1 MRKPCLQVIKWLIT
15 QFCILLPLHT
25 FVSSCP
31 WVSWDLTFIHFIH
44 PWLIFLCHLP
54 QLIFTNWGHCLWV
67 HLIRA
72 LLQSLALTLPQA
84 ASSQRCYLG
93 ITNHWDRNVDWKRG
107 SKGWKIKF
115 EKDMREEEPHF
126 RTELHWCCSQYTK
139 RNFLTQ
145 GENLKKHA
153 IYLCPFKDLFGYSCL
168 KEVTLWL
175 KSIPSSS
182 SKSSGQRPPLR

>member
-115 EKDMREEEPHF
+115 EK
-126 RTELHWCCSQYTK
+126 
-139 RNFLTQ
+139 
-145 GENLKKHA
+145 ENERRGTSFPNRATLVLQPIH
-153 IYLCPFKDLFGYSCL
+153 
-168 KEVTLWL
+168 KEKL
-175 KSIPSSS
+175 PD
-182 SKSSGQRPPLR
+182 SGRKL